1 MVFKTDI
8 SKALRAEFE
17 RVALPHL
24 SQLYTAAVYLTK
36 DKTEAENLVQDSYLR
51 AFRFFDKFQPGTNC
65 KAWLLSIVRH
75 LFINRCWQKKREAEF
90 VGCAE
95 VKRVYES
102 MVEQEVRADPESLL
116 FSKQTYVD
124 IERALKKLPEE
135 FCTALALVAVEGLT
149 YQEAAEAIGCPIGT
163 IRSRVSRGRRLLQV
177 RLKGLWPGKI
187 GRRVEKTGQ
196 IQPALRKKFFPE
208 RGGQVM
214 AHAGYG

>member
-51 AFRFFDKFQPGTNC
+51 AFRFFAKFQPGTNC
-65 KAWLLSIVRH
+65 RAWLLSIQRR
-75 LFINRCWQKKREAEF
+75 LAINRYCHKKREPEI
-90 VGCAE
+90 VDWAE
-95 VKRVYES
+95 VELVYES
-102 MVEQEVRADPESLL
+102 MVEQGNRADPESLI
-116 FSKQTYVD
+116 FSKLMNGE
-124 IERALKKLPEE
+124 IESTLKELPEE
-135 FCTALALVAVEGLT
+135 FRTAVVLVDIEELT
-149 YQEAAEAIGCPIGT
+149 YEEAAQVMGCPVGT